1 MSKVPSRAMGLIS
14 QERYRQIVE
23 LKYDEDHDAQWES
36 GELAMAAAVYAICAS
51 FVVSELEEDELQK
64 VTGLLWPMQWEY
76 DVLDSLD
83 TENLDDCIEALIQS
97 GALIAAEIDR
107 LLIERDTIQVGGD
120 GGG

>member
-120 GGG
+120 GSG